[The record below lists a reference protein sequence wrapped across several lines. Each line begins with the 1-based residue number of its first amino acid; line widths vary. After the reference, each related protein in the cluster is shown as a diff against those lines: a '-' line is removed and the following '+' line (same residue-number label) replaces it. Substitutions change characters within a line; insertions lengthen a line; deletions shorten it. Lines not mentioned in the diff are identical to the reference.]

1 MVLETG
7 NPNLRD
13 ASCCSV
19 DVVKGGEGF
28 LDNGLFLMSITLNEE
43 SLNELVNLSRS
54 IFLSIFDLCFALNI
68 FPSSVENSAVIL
80 KDFSGLKF
88 SISFSL
94 SAISLKATD
103 WTLPADKPPLTFLHR
118 TGEIL

>member
-43 SLNELVNLSRS
+43 SLNELVT
-54 IFLSIFDLCFALNI
+54 
-68 FPSSVENSAVIL
+68 SAH
-80 KDFSGLKF
+80 S
-88 SISFSL
+88 
-94 SAISLKATD
+94 
-103 WTLPADKPPLTFLHR
+103 
-118 TGEIL
+118 

>member
-7 NPNLRD
+7 TPNLRD
-13 ASCCSV
+13 ASCCNV
-19 DVVKGGEGF
+19 DVVNGGEGF

-68 FPSSVENSAVIL
+68 FPSSVEN
-80 KDFSGLKF
+80 
-88 SISFSL
+88 
-94 SAISLKATD
+94 
-103 WTLPADKPPLTFLHR
+103 
-118 TGEIL
+118 

>member
-28 LDNGLFLMSITLNEE
+28 LEIGLFVMSITLNEE

-54 IFLSIFDLCFALNI
+54 IFLSIFDLCFALNTI
-68 FPSSVENSAVIL
+68 P
-80 KDFSGLKF
+80 
-88 SISFSL
+88 
-94 SAISLKATD
+94 
-103 WTLPADKPPLTFLHR
+103 
-118 TGEIL
+118 

>member
-19 DVVKGGEGF
+19 DVVKGGDGF
-28 LDNGLFLMSITLNEE
+28 LDNGLFLTSITLNEE
-43 SLNELVNLSRS
+43 SFSEFINLSKS

-68 FPSSVENSAVIL
+68 FPSVVKNSPVIL
-80 KDFSGLKF
+80 KDFSGLKL

-103 WTLPADKPPLTFLHR
+103 
-118 TGEIL
+118 